1 MKRSCF
7 AIITAAIILTSS
19 VASAQTTRT
28 DSLAPRIT
36 RFSENVFG
44 VGLAASLCSGLGLSF
59 KHHLANI
66 PIAYQIT
73 GGPFKTSGIAMWDIG
88 AEFQYDLSV
97 ASNRLYAVFGIGEYY
112 YGSNDSAKVGNQLV
126 SPTRLGI
133 GIGYEMSQSN
143 AIGLSLNLMITLF
156 EPDGVILPL
165 PSIGVHYYFK

>member
-7 AIITAAIILTSS
+7 AFITAAILLTSS
-19 VASAQTTRT
+19 VASSQTTRT
-28 DSLAPRIT
+28 DSLAPTIT
-36 RFSENVFG
+36 RFNQNVFG
-44 VGLAASLCSGLGLSF
+44 VGIAASLCSGMGLSF

-66 PIAYQIT
+66 PIAYQVSAGAVKA
-73 GGPFKTSGIAMWDIG
+73 GGIVLWDLG
-88 AEFQYDLSV
+88 GEFQYDLSV

-112 YGSNDSAKVGNQLV
+112 YGKDSNQVGNRLV

-165 PSIGVHYYFK
+165 PSIGLHYYFK